1 MKARTQAANAL
12 RALVVTA
19 LWGWVSSRA
28 TLTPARLAPRRRGWA
43 QGDRDADRGDQAR
56 AGHRGRAAV
65 GAHRR
70 APTLDAEL
78 DRLTARAAPAL
89 PELCRVGAEVA
100 GALLV
105 TAGDAP
111 ARLRCDGAFSMLW
124 GPHRSRLLGQDRAAP
139 PAPGR

>member
-1 MKARTQAANAL
+1 
-12 RALVVTA
+12 
-19 LWGWVSSRA
+19 
-28 TLTPARLAPRRRGWA
+28 
-43 QGDRDADRGDQAR
+43 
-56 AGHRGRAAV
+56 
-65 GAHRR
+65 
-70 APTLDAEL
+70 
-78 DRLTARAAPAL
+78 L